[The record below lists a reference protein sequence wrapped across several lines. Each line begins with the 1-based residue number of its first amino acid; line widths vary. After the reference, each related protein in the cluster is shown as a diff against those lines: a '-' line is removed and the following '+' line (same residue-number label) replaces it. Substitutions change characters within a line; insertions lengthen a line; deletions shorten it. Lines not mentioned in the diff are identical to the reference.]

1 MHTAYLSNSPTLL
14 TQISNTSYISI
25 SLQHNPS
32 YVYISMAMSLF
43 NSTMYFLV
51 FFLFFITTRT
61 SRASAQGDYYN
72 VVDLGAK
79 ADGLTDSTKAF
90 FDAWAKACVSSHPA
104 TIYVPPGSYLL
115 SQIVFAGPCNN
126 RHISIEVQGRL
137 VAPSNYAALS
147 SSGRW
152 ILFHNVSGVSIYG
165 GTLDGRGPGLW
176 ACKASGK
183 ACPEGA
189 ASLTFNHGEDI
200 KISGLESI
208 NSQVSHI
215 VIHGCK
221 NVTMNGVT
229 VRAPGNSPNT
239 NGIHVESSTGVAI
252 TRTIIKTGNDC
263 ISIGPGTQNLMID
276 QIACGP
282 GHGISIGSL
291 GKRLDEAGVQNVRV
305 KSVMFSGTTN
315 GVRIKSWAR
324 PSNGFVKDVVFE
336 YAIMRNVKNPIV
348 IDQHYCFAKENCPNQ
363 LNSGVKISNVTY
375 SNIRGS
381 STTGI
386 AVKLDC
392 SSSNPC
398 SGIELKDVKL
408 AYINNNLRRRAQS
421 SFENVADLVLDL

>member
-1 MHTAYLSNSPTLL
+1 
-14 TQISNTSYISI
+14 
-25 SLQHNPS
+25 
-32 YVYISMAMSLF
+32 MSLRQSPATSS
-43 NSTMYFLV
+43 STMYFLV
-51 FFLFFITTRT
+51 FFLFFISTRT

-79 ADGLTDSTKAF
+79 ADGATDSTIAF

-115 SQIVFAGPCNN
+115 SQIVFTGPCNN
-126 RHISIEVQGRL
+126 RHMSIEVQGRL
-137 VAPSNYAALS
+137 VAPSNYAAFS

-165 GTLDGRGPGLW
+165 GTLDGRGSGLW

-183 ACPEGA
+183 ECPEGA
-189 ASLTFNHGEDI
+189 ASLTFNYGEDV

-208 NSQVSHI
+208 DSQVSHI

-239 NGIHVESSTGVAI
+239 NGIHVEESTGVAI

-291 GKRLDEAGVQNVRV
+291 GKRLDEARGAERE
-305 KSVMFSGTTN
+305 GTTN
-315 GVRIKSWAR
+315 GMRIKSWAR

-336 YAIMRNVKNPIV
+336 HAIMQNVKNPIV
-348 IDQHYCFAKENCPNQ
+348 IDQHYCSAKENCPNQ

-375 SNIRGS
+375 SNIRGLS
-381 STTGI
+381 ATEI

-392 SSSNPC
+392 RSSSPC
-398 SGIELKDVKL
+398 IGIKLRDVKL
-408 AYINNNLRRRAQS
+408 AYINNILRRRAQS
-421 SFENVADLVLDL
+421 SFNNVADLDLELQA